1 MLNTQD
7 WITIFKNIAD
17 AVEESKDRLN
27 ALDGAIGDGDH
38 GVGMSIGFRAIRET
52 VEKYAGNESLDQL
65 FNQVGRVFLSAV
77 GGAIG
82 PLIGTMFMDSAKILS
97 GCNSVGVAEF
107 KQMMET
113 MENAVVRR
121 GKTELGDKTLL
132 DALHPAVVAVKES
145 ESDSLSELVK
155 IAAEA
160 GEKGAE
166 STANMMSKR
175 GRSSR
180 LGERT
185 LGHQD
190 AGATSMALMLRTLSD
205 SVQEMKASS

>member
-7 WITIFKNIAD
+7 WITIFIKIAD
-17 AVEESKDRLN
+17 EVEASKDRLN

-38 GVGMSIGFRAIRET
+38 GVGMSIGFRAIRGT
-52 VEKYAGNESLDQL
+52 VEQYKSDEGLDQL
-65 FNQVGRVFLSAV
+65 FKEVGRVFLSAV

-82 PLIGTMFMDSAKILS
+82 PLVGTMFMDSGKILA

-113 MENAVVRR
+113 MEYAVVRR
-121 GKTELGDKTLL
+121 GKAELGDKTLL
-132 DALHPAVVAVKES
+132 DAIHPAVEAVKES
-145 ESDSLSELVK
+145 KSESLPALMQ

-160 GEKGAE
+160 AEEGAKG
-166 STANMMSKR
+166 TANMISKR

-185 LGHQD
+185 IGHQD
-190 AGATSMALMLRTLSD
+190 AGANSMSLILKTMADCAQKIELSG
-205 SVQEMKASS
+205 